1 MIDKH
6 GYATA
11 KKPRV
16 YSAWEKDSSIMRQ
29 RESTQSVWQRGV
41 PMSVQLREERERL
54 FGKPIELACEIT
66 YRLTRRKR

>member
-11 KKPRV
+11 KKPHV
-16 YSAWEKDSSIMRQ
+16 YSQRAKDNSIMRQ
-29 RESTQSVWQRGV
+29 RERTQSVWQKGV
-41 PMSVQLREERERL
+41 SMSVQLREERERL
-54 FGKPIELACEIT
+54 FGKPVELACEIT